1 MLSKEH
7 QYDRVAELVMLEQQQ
22 RDLEKSAW
30 RIAFTTMV
38 GLGSFAITVI
48 VLAFLVSGFA

>member
-7 QYDRVAELVMLEQQQ
+7 QYDRVAELAMLEQQQ

-38 GLGSFAITVI
+38 GLGAFAITVI

>member
-7 QYDRVAELVMLEQQQ
+7 QYDRVAELAMLEQQQ